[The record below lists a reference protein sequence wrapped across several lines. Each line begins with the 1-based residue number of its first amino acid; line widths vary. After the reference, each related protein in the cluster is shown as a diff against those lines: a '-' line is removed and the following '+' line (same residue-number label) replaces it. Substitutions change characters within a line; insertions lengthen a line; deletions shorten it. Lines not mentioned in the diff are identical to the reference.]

1 MNKNTMPNIKHPFY
15 LHTRHHIPK
24 DYKCCWN
31 CRFLEWPLKCSNKKN
46 EYRVFREVKD
56 NGKSLIF
63 HHSPYYDTRSES
75 RLKLPL
81 IPGVTQSCERYES
94 KYETEMGNSTLAE

>member
-1 MNKNTMPNIKHPFY
+1 MKEEEYN

-24 DYKCCWN
+24 DYKGCWN
-31 CRFLEWPLKCSNKKN
+31 CRYMQWMVALGQGARCSNKKN

-56 NGKSLIF
+56 NGKYLIF

-81 IPGVTQSCERYES
+81 IPGVAKKCEHFVN
-94 KYETEMGNSTLAE
+94 KYEKVI